1 MRPVYTQLWSV
12 AMHRSI
18 ASNTSIRL
26 VAFGLLLSL
35 FLYSNTTFS
44 QDIHLSHIHASPTH
58 LNPAMTGL
66 FNADLRFIANYK
78 GQWNSFTN
86 GYRTMVA
93 SADMKLNKGI
103 GNRDDVG
110 VGIMA
115 IGDQA
120 GDLKFR
126 TLNVGLSVS
135 YLKALNATGT
145 HFLSAGIQ
153 TGIIQQRLNTS
164 LAILEEE
171 FDPYIQNPDFM
182 GTVSA
187 FDLSAGL
194 AWFVPV
200 GRRNHVYLG
209 ASMWH
214 INRGFV
220 AFQQNQVDAPDSYF
234 LFPKTVIH
242 GGAHLRIN
250 YVLTLKPS
258 FIFLD
263 QGPHREINMG
273 TFFSLQAVDQYVRPE
288 YTIYFGAWFR
298 WSMEE
303 GEFNRDALIASVRYD
318 WKNTIF
324 TFSYD
329 INISDLARASRYQG
343 GPELSIIHYIDFF
356 RTDRLNFKVKCPEF

>member
-1 MRPVYTQLWSV
+1 MRPDYTRLGFV
-12 AMHRSI
+12 AMSKPIVRRTTI
-18 ASNTSIRL
+18 VRVASWL
-26 VAFGLLLSL
+26 LGLFISLPLL
-35 FLYSNTTFS
+35 S

-86 GYRTMVA
+86 GYRTAVA
-93 SADMKLNKGI
+93 SADMKLNRGF

-126 TLNVGLSVS
+126 TLNVGVSLS
-135 YLKALNATGT
+135 YLKALNSTGT
-145 HFLSAGIQ
+145 HFLSAGVQ
-153 TGIIQQRLNTS
+153 TGIIQQRLSSN

-182 GTVSA
+182 GSVSA
-187 FDLSAGL
+187 FDISAGI

-200 GRRNHVYLG
+200 GRRNHVYVG

-214 INRGFV
+214 LNRGFV
-220 AFQQNQVDAPDSYF
+220 GFMKNLVDAPDSYF

-242 GGAHLRIN
+242 GGGHFRVN

-258 FIFLD
+258 FIILD
-263 QGPHREINMG
+263 QGPHREFNLG
-273 TFFSLQAVDQYVRPE
+273 SFFSLQPIDQYVRPE
-288 YTIYFGAWFR
+288 YTLFFGAWFR
-298 WSMEE
+298 WSAEA
-303 GEFNRDALIASVRYD
+303 GEFNRDAIIASVRYD
-318 WKNTIF
+318 WKDTIF

-329 INISDLARASRYQG
+329 VNISDLAKATQYRG
-343 GPELSIIHYIDFF
+343 GPEISIIHYIDFF
-356 RTDRLNFKVKCPEF
+356 RPDRLRFKVKCPEF